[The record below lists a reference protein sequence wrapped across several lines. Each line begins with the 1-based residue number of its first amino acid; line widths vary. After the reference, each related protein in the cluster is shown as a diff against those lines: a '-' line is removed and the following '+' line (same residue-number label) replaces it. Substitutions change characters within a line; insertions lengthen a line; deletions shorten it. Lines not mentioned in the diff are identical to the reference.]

1 MGKMVWYSPLYKT
14 FPQLIMIHIV
24 KGFGIVNKAEID
36 IGNISV
42 RNSAL
47 SKGMK
52 RARIGLHLGKYKI
65 TFFLFLIIYK
75 NSI

>member
-1 MGKMVWYSPLYKT
+1 MAWYSQLFKN
-14 FPQLIMIHIV
+14 FPQFIVIHTI
-24 KGFGIVNKAEID
+24 KGFDVVNKAEID

-52 RARIGLHLGKYKI
+52 RAIIGLYLGKYKVI
-65 TFFLFLIIYK
+65 FFLFLIIYK
-75 NSI
+75 NSF

>member
-1 MGKMVWYSPLYKT
+1 MVWCSCLSQN
-14 FPQLIMIHIV
+14 FPQFIVIHTV

-36 IGNISV
+36 ISQKLSSKEGNEEGQNWS
-42 RNSAL
+42 
-47 SKGMK
+47 
-52 RARIGLHLGKYKI
+52 LGKYKT